1 MILLVALNGIILYL
15 LAFTVLNKLKQIR
28 EEQEK
33 LQSRVTIINQQMTK
47 ALKYLEKKDTV

>member
-28 EEQEK
+28 EEQET